1 MQIAN
6 FEEKLNHLK
15 DQFLQFSVKKK
26 LFSATDK
33 IIVAV
38 SGGID
43 SCVLLFLLHELNFN
57 CVVVHCNFSLRN
69 EESDNDEN
77 FVKELSKEY
86 HFEFETKKFETTFF
100 AEENGISIQMA
111 ARELRYS
118 FFEETRK
125 KHDCKFIATA
135 HHADDNIETLFIN
148 LIRGTGL
155 KGLSGIPV
163 KTEKI
168 VRPLLFA
175 TRNEIYAFAKKNE
188 IKWREDSSNQSV
200 KYMRNKIRHDL
211 LPMIEEIKPGFSKQ
225 ILRNIEHFGETNN
238 LLKEILNEKIKEI
251 TFNSD
256 NKLFIDISELLK
268 SESGKTFLYEII
280 APYGFNPKQI
290 NKIWSTIN
298 GESGKVFYSKNY
310 CLNKDR
316 DKIII
321 SQIHTNNTKRKYY
334 IDEIQEWI
342 SEPIELSINHLSW
355 ESSMTISKSNSI
367 AMLDAEKIEFPLI
380 IRRWEHGD
388 YFKPIGMQG
397 FKKLSDFFIDNKLS
411 KVDKDNIWIVESA
424 NKIVWVIGH
433 RIDDRFKISESTK
446 AAIQLQVY

>member
-1 MQIAN
+1 M
-6 FEEKLNHLK
+6 K
-15 DQFLQFSVKKK
+15 DQFLQFSVKKN
-26 LFSATDK
+26 LFSKNDK

-43 SCVLLFLLHELNFN
+43 SCVLLFLLFELDFN
-57 CVVVHCNFSLRN
+57 CVVAHCNFSLRN
-69 EESDNDEN
+69 EESDNDEDFVNELAKKYN
-77 FVKELSKEY
+77 FD
-86 HFEFETKKFETTFF
+86 FETKKFDTTLF
-100 AEENGISIQMA
+100 AEESGISIQMA
-111 ARELRYS
+111 ARELRYN
-118 FFEETRK
+118 FFEEIRQ
-125 KHDCKFIATA
+125 KHNCKIIATA

-163 KTEKI
+163 KTERI

-175 TRNEIYAFAKKNE
+175 TRNEINAFAKRNN

-200 KYMRNKIRHDL
+200 KYMRNKIRHNL

-225 ILRNIEHFGETNN
+225 ILRNIEHFSETGN
-238 LLKEILNEKIKEI
+238 LLKRILNEKIEEI

-268 SESGKTFLYEII
+268 SESGKTILYEII

-321 SQIHTNNTKRKYY
+321 SQIHTSNTKRKYY

-342 SEPIELSINHLSW
+342 SEPVEMSINYLSW
-355 ESSMTISKSNSI
+355 ESSMAISKNNNI
-367 AMLDAEKIEFPLI
+367 VMLDADNIEFPLI
-380 IRRWEHGD
+380 IRCWEHGD

-397 FKKLSDFFIDNKLS
+397 FKKLSDFFIDNKIS
-411 KVDKDNIWIVESA
+411 KVDKENIWIIESA
-424 NKIVWVIGH
+424 NRIVWVIGH
-433 RIDDRFKISESTK
+433 RIDDRFKISGSTK
-446 AAIQLQVY
+446 SVIKLQIFNTFT

>member
-15 DQFLQFSVKKK
+15 DQFLQFSVKKN

-86 HFEFETKKFETTFF
+86 HFEFETKKFKTTFF